1 LQTTYCAG
9 MQQYLQLLKRNASVI
24 NLDPANEIFREEKD
38 TSQELPYDCVFDVC
52 SDAIDLSSVMQEMQ
66 LGPNGGLVYCMEYLE
81 KHADDIIRMIRAK
94 VTPGMY
100 VLIDLPGQVELYT
113 HSNCIKRLLHRLS
126 KALDLRLTMVQLVD
140 AHYCTSPNMFI
151 SAAILGTTSMIRL
164 ELPTVSVL
172 SKIDLLSQYG
182 ELPFDFEYFTECHS
196 LDMLIPFLESSLES
210 EEGNDADGYQEDP
223 EFIAARRKRQQSRMT
238 QKYKRLQTVLA
249 DVVEDFNLLGFLPL
263 NISDAASVGRVLA
276 KVDKC
281 NGYVFTESSINE
293 DLFNCAVSSDVS
305 NFEAVAEVRE
315 RQSLPRST

>member
-1 LQTTYCAG
+1 

-210 EEGNDADGYQEDP
+210 EESNDADGYQEDP